1 MKKKTL
7 VATLLSSA
15 LVVGTLVGVA
25 VSKRKIAF
33 SRTHADNYTLY
44 AFDAYCDNPGSSVAM
59 TTSLGNQ
66 IVLSTSGASVS
77 GNKIAL
83 APGGYLEVARDGTK
97 ENLNAIDGLTS
108 IETDF
113 EGRIAYS
120 YRDQVATYD
129 DAVDG
134 TYNFP
139 TEHAPSFFKLYND
152 SNETREVGSF
162 DIKYNCVV
170 SENSISPANKT
181 YTVTDG
187 VVTSSQTY
195 TTFNLFEQ
203 TKKGILTYS
212 CKKVDGTATMGYIGG
227 VVGLSTNKETWYGK
241 TSKSYYVRGAMN
253 GKGQAS
259 LGAIAADDLAWFEG
273 DEKARHTIQGFTA
286 NTFTTFTLKFDVDNQ
301 YYALYCGNQIM
312 AVDTT
317 AVATGSR
324 LGFRITKDGDS
335 VKNIIVQKN
344 IDFKYEPLQRRAY
357 NQLHVYNDGTTNVYS
372 MNPAETNTW
381 HYFQQQLP
389 TTGTI
394 QFDYSNTG
402 GPSMWV
408 EGVVFTDSMD
418 THSVFGGKSAI
429 FGASGEWSN
438 FSAVSCYPYESDE
451 TDPETGDPIIKH
463 HPGWMT
469 TRNAKFSYPLDG
481 TVVHLKFVY
490 DLSIP
495 SWECYK
501 RDTVDDEWVQTG
513 TFSENAEDRDLTGL
527 KYFGIRVADGH
538 NGDSYA
544 MSISNIIVNGVEY

>member
-1 MKKKTL
+1 MKRKTL
-7 VATLLSSA
+7 AATLTCSA
-15 LVVGTLVGVA
+15 LVVGSLVGIA
-25 VSKRKIAF
+25 ISRSKIALT
-33 SRTHADNYTLY
+33 RTHADNYTLY
-44 AFDAYCDNPGSSVAM
+44 AFDAYCDNPGASVAM

-66 IVLSTSGASVS
+66 IVLSSSGASVS
-77 GNKIAL
+77 GNKIAI

-134 TYNFP
+134 NYNFP
-139 TEHAPSFFKLYND
+139 AEHAPSFFKLYND

-162 DIKYNCVV
+162 DIKYNCSV
-170 SENSISPANKT
+170 SSDSISPANKT
-181 YTVTDG
+181 YTVADG
-187 VVTSSQTY
+187 VVTASEDKIS
-195 TTFNLFEQ
+195 FNLFEQ
-203 TKKGILTYS
+203 TKKGILTYT
-212 CKKVDGTATMGYIGG
+212 CKKVDGTADMGYIGG
-227 VVGLSTNKETWYGK
+227 VVGLTTKKETWYGS
-241 TSKSYYVRGAMN
+241 TAKSYYVMGAMN

-259 LGAIAADDLAWFEG
+259 LGEISAGDLAWFEG
-273 DEKARHTIQGFTA
+273 DAKARHTIQGYTA
-286 NTFTTFTLKFDVDNQ
+286 NTYTTFTLKFDVDNQ

-317 AVATGSR
+317 TVATGSR
-324 LGFRITKDGDS
+324 LGFRITKQGDS

-344 IDFKYEPLQRRAY
+344 VDFKYEPLQRRTY

-429 FGASGEWSN
+429 LGASGEWGN
-438 FSAVSCYPYESDE
+438 FSGVSCYPYPEVNE
-451 TDPETGDPIIKH
+451 ETGEPTGNIKY
-463 HPGWMT
+463 HPGWMS

-481 TVVHLKFVY
+481 TIVHLKLVY

-495 SWECYK
+495 RWECYK
-501 RDTVDDEWVQTG
+501 RETVDDEWIQTG
-513 TFSENAEDRDLTGL
+513 TFEETADDRDLSGL

-538 NGDSYA
+538 NGDNFG
-544 MSISNIIVNGVEY
+544 MNISNLIVNGVEY